1 MIMCS
6 MDKVSKKLKLNF
18 SKSIEASQLHLRSG
32 FSPID
37 RFSENLPVSNHRKET
52 TANNNGT
59 KELKMKKTMMW
70 MMLAMGMVSVLQAG
84 MMPKD
89 LEPKTYSSSDD
100 CDPEED
106 DGGEE

>member
-1 MIMCS
+1 
-6 MDKVSKKLKLNF
+6 
-18 SKSIEASQLHLRSG
+18 
-32 FSPID
+32 
-37 RFSENLPVSNHRKET
+37 
-52 TANNNGT
+52 
-59 KELKMKKTMMW
+59 MW